1 MSLVSQKQF
10 DELVKN
16 TTAYLQDVL
25 RRLDVLE
32 GKVDTLV
39 STHKAPSTRSRKE
52 ASNEQ

>member
-10 DELVKN
+10 DELVTN

-25 RRLDVLE
+25 RRIDILE
-32 GKVDTLV
+32 GKVDTLLSAPKT
-39 STHKAPSTRSRKE
+39 STTRSRKG